1 VNIVDI
7 GDVISDSLR
16 YPTSDWT
23 KVVILGVL
31 FLISIFIIPIF
42 LALGYM
48 FRVIKASLVGVEE
61 LPAFE
66 EWGEML
72 VEGIKL
78 FLVYIIYSLP
88 AIIIGIISFISLWSS
103 LMSLTHIT
111 QVNGTTVTPDMF
123 FTLFGGTALI
133 GLIIAGL
140 YTLVIYPIMA
150 VAIGN
155 MAYYNGELGA
165 ALRFSEILSIIS
177 QIGWVDLIIW
187 YIVVIMVGI
196 AIGFIGSIIAII
208 PILGWI
214 ILIFIVYPYFYLFYA
229 RAIAWLYSSAFA
241 EEYVP

>member
-1 VNIVDI
+1 MDI

-16 YPTSDWT
+16 YPTSNWS
-23 KVVILGVL
+23 KLVIVGVL
-31 FLISIFIIPIF
+31 FLISFLIIPLF
-42 LALGYM
+42 LVLGYM
-48 FRVIKASLVGVEE
+48 FRVIKASLAGVEE

-66 EWGEML
+66 EWVEML

-88 AIIIGIISFISLWSS
+88 AIIIAIISFISLWSS
-103 LMSLTHIT
+103 LKSLTYIT
-111 QVNGTTVTPDMF
+111 QANGTTVTPDMF
-123 FTLFGGTALI
+123 FALFGGSVLI

-140 YTLVIYPIMA
+140 YSLVIYPIMA

-155 MAYYNGELGA
+155 MAYYNGEFSA
-165 ALRFSEILSIIS
+165 AFRFNEILSIIS

-187 YIVVIMVGI
+187 YIVLIMVGI
-196 AIGFIGSIIAII
+196 AIGFIVSIIAII

-214 ILIFIVYPYFYLFYA
+214 FLIFIVYPYFYLFYA
-229 RAIAWLYSSAFA
+229 RAVAWLYSSAFA

>member
-1 VNIVDI
+1 MDI

-16 YPTSDWT
+16 YPSSDWS

-31 FLISIFIIPIF
+31 FLISFLIIPIF
-42 LALGYM
+42 LALGYT
-48 FRVIKASLVGVEE
+48 FRVIKASLAGLEE

-66 EWGEML
+66 EWGEMF

-78 FLVYIIYSLP
+78 FLVYMIYSLP
-88 AIIIGIISFISLWSS
+88 ALIIIIISFISLWAS
-103 LMSLTHIT
+103 LISLTNIV
-111 QVNGTTVTPDMF
+111 QASGNTVTPNMF
-123 FTLFGGTALI
+123 LALTGSSAII

-140 YTLVIYPIMA
+140 YILVIYPIMA

-165 ALRFSEILSIIS
+165 AFRFDEILSIIS

-187 YIVVIMVGI
+187 YIVVIIVGV
-196 AIGFIGSIIAII
+196 AIGLVVSIISII
-208 PILGWI
+208 PIIGWI
-214 ILIFIVYPYFYLFYA
+214 IPIFLVYPYFYLFYA
-229 RAIAWLYSSAFA
+229 RAIAWLYSSAFT

>member
-1 VNIVDI
+1 MNIVDI

-196 AIGFIGSIIAII
+196 AIGIIGSIIAII

>member
-1 VNIVDI
+1 MDI

-16 YPTSDWT
+16 YPSSDWS

-31 FLISIFIIPIF
+31 FLISFLIIPIF
-42 LALGYM
+42 LALGYT
-48 FRVIKASLVGVEE
+48 FRVIKASLAGLEE

-66 EWGEML
+66 EWGEMF

-78 FLVYIIYSLP
+78 FLVYMIYSLP
-88 AIIIGIISFISLWSS
+88 AIIISSISFSSLWSS
-103 LMSLTHIT
+103 LMSLTNIT
-111 QVNGTTVTPDMF
+111 QTSGTVTPNMF
-123 FTLFGGTALI
+123 LALTGSTAII
-133 GLIIAGL
+133 GLIIAGI
-140 YTLVIYPIMA
+140 YILVIYPIMA

-165 ALRFSEILSIIS
+165 AFRFDEILSIVS

-196 AIGFIGSIIAII
+196 AIWFVVSIIAII
-208 PILGWI
+208 STLGWI

-229 RAIAWLYSSAFA
+229 RAIAWLYFSAFV

>member
-1 VNIVDI
+1 MDI
-7 GDVISDSLR
+7 GDVVSDSLK
-16 YPTSDWT
+16 YPTSDWS
-23 KVVILGVL
+23 KLVILGVL
-31 FLISIFIIPIF
+31 FLISFLIIPIF
-42 LALGYM
+42 LVLGYM
-48 FRVIKASLVGVEE
+48 FRVIKASLVGVDE

-66 EWGEML
+66 EWIEML
-72 VEGIKL
+72 VEGVKL
-78 FLVYIIYSLP
+78 FLVYMIYSIP

-103 LMSLTHIT
+103 LTSMTYIT
-111 QVNGTTVTPDMF
+111 QANGTSVTPDMF
-123 FTLFGGTALI
+123 FALFGGTALI

-165 ALRFSEILSIIS
+165 AFRFNEILSIIS

-187 YIVVIMVGI
+187 YIVLIMVGI
-196 AIGFIGSIIAII
+196 AIGFIISVIAII

-214 ILIFIVYPYFYLFYA
+214 FIIFIVYPYFYLFYA
-229 RAIAWLYSSAFA
+229 RAVAWLYSSAFA